1 MQLLLKKKKK
11 ANKLVFLNV
20 LLLQDLL
27 SYNAYQK
34 DWESFSGGKVY
45 LNKL

>member
-1 MQLLLKKKKK
+1 MHAIVVKKKK

-34 DWESFSGGKVY
+34 ELGK
-45 LNKL
+45 L

>member
-1 MQLLLKKKKK
+1 MQLLFKKKK

-27 SYNAYQK
+27 SYKAYQK
-34 DWESFSGGKVY
+34 EMGK
-45 LNKL
+45 L